1 MGCAFSTKLEPSRGR
16 RYGRCMQRLA
26 LALAL
31 AGIACVALR
40 IPGPYVAIGLA
51 IAAMGT
57 GIVGYRRRS
66 APGGLRLLAAAA
78 ITVGAIA
85 LVLGAVR
92 VGLTI
97 AAIDHVAA
105 MLPAIPASG
114 DDLWRLLGQVGLQ
127 RVG

>member
-1 MGCAFSTKLEPSRGR
+1 
-16 RYGRCMQRLA
+16 MQRLA

-31 AGIACVALR
+31 GGIVAVAVR

-51 IAAMGT
+51 FAAIGT
-57 GIVGYRRRS
+57 GIVGYKRRT

-78 ITVGAIA
+78 ITVGVIA

-97 AAIDHVAA
+97 AAIDHISA
-105 MLPAIPASG
+105 MLPPIAT
-114 DDLWRLLGQVGLQ
+114 
-127 RVG
+127 

>member
-1 MGCAFSTKLEPSRGR
+1 
-16 RYGRCMQRLA
+16 MQRLA

-31 AGIACVALR
+31 GGVVAVVVR

-51 IAAMGT
+51 IAAIGT

-78 ITVGAIA
+78 ITIGMIA
-85 LVLGAVR
+85 FLLGAVR

-97 AAIDHVAA
+97 AAIDHISA
-105 MLPAIPASG
+105 MLPPIAT
-114 DDLWRLLGQVGLQ
+114 
-127 RVG
+127 